1 VVGSELIQK
10 YLVIELDDRENLF
23 MIHFR
28 VMDQNLFVNYF
39 ELLKNMLQRLF
50 LLMKL
55 MRLEQNGIF
64 LNLLR
69 LSMLNFLI
77 YLVMNQIQVVNEK
90 FNERC

>member
-1 VVGSELIQK
+1 MVGSELIQK